1 MSDNTHSVDLQDPL
15 PESSWFWRRVFVFAV
30 TSVVLWFL
38 WGAIDRLGAVALI
51 SPVNG
56 VPALLELCKWI
67 ISLTI
72 LMATYY
78 MIAPSAEQ
86 IVKIF
91 KVAALI
97 RNGALVS
104 EEATPPA
111 QRLVPPAQGSSAVAP
126 DVKAAGDPPW
136 DRPPQ

>member
-1 MSDNTHSVDLQDPL
+1 MTDSKRNTDPQDPL
-15 PESSWFWRRVFVFAV
+15 PEASWFWRRVFVFWV
-30 TSVVLWFL
+30 TGVVLWFL
-38 WGAIDRLGAVALI
+38 WGAIDRLGAVAFV
-51 SPVNG
+51 SPKEG

-97 RNGALVS
+97 RTGNLVS
-104 EEATPPA
+104 EEVTAVPS
-111 QRLVPPAQGSSAVAP
+111 RLVPPTQGGTVNAPPVAE
-126 DVKAAGDPPW
+126 DGPPW
-136 DRPPQ
+136 DAR